1 MESKRVNRED
11 KDENNCF
18 IPSLPSHPSVW
29 FGCIFSAKVG
39 AGTLGVRGFF
49 PGASLTSQVPGEET
63 PSQGGRALLNP
74 PCLFLKELKG
84 LEIAFFV
91 FFTTSLTNT
100 DTLYLHNIF
109 LVRLGPR
116 LELPEYAF
124 YSVQLL
130 KVEPLISLPACVL
143 PLSYFSGLQNST
155 SDL

>member
-1 MESKRVNRED
+1 MKITVS
-11 KDENNCF
+11 F
-18 IPSLPSHPSVW
+18 LPFLLTLVCGLVASSVPRW
-29 FGCIFSAKVG
+29 GRARWGCGGFSQV
-39 AGTLGVRGFF
+39 
-49 PGASLTSQVPGEET
+49 PASLTSQVPGEET

-74 PCLFLKELKG
+74 PCLFFKELKG
-84 LEIAFFV
+84 LEIASFV

>member
-1 MESKRVNRED
+1 MKVIVS
-11 KDENNCF
+11 F
-18 IPSLPSHPSVW
+18 LPFLFALVCGLVAYSVPRW
-29 FGCIFSAKVG
+29 GRARCGCGSFPRCLPDQPG
-39 AGTLGVRGFF
+39 AGRGDAFS
-49 PGASLTSQVPGEET
+49 GT
-63 PSQGGRALLNP
+63 GRALLNP
-74 PCLFLKELKG
+74 PCLFFKEQKG

-109 LVRLGPR
+109 LVRMGPH
-116 LELPEYAF
+116 LKLPEYAF